1 MKGYLPKTAICLSL
15 FVALL
20 SATAIAQEK
29 EPPKR
34 EVSLTFDDLILQGPP
49 LGNRALRE
57 MTAKLLRSAKANDV
71 PLFGDVNEGKLYSD
85 GKLDPERVSILRMW
99 LDAGAE
105 LGNHTYSHLSLNG
118 HTLASVEEDVV
129 RGETITSKLLGE
141 RGRKLRFFRH
151 PVLQTGPDL
160 DTKKEFERFL
170 AGRGY
175 TIAPVTIDNQDFIY
189 AEIYARAKRRGDER
203 LMKRVADDYI
213 PYMERMF
220 EFFEKLSVDVVGYEV
235 KQVLLLHANELNADY
250 FNQLVRMMRKR
261 RYSFITLERALQD
274 KAFSLAD
281 AQSMKGLSWIH
292 RWALAKGMEL
302 RQEPREPGWL
312 AKLFNE
318 RE

>member
-1 MKGYLPKTAICLSL
+1 VRGFLSKTVICLCLLIGTVSAP
-15 FVALL
+15 AL
-20 SATAIAQEK
+20 AQEK
-29 EPPKR
+29 VLRQR
-34 EVSLTFDDLILQGPP
+34 EVSLTFDDLILQGPA
-49 LGNRALRE
+49 LSNKALRE

-105 LGNHTYSHLSLNG
+105 LGNHTFTHRSLGSHS
-118 HTLASVEEDVV
+118 LASVEEDVI
-129 RGETITSKLLGE
+129 RGETITSKLLQE

-160 DTKKEFERFL
+160 NTKKEFERFL

-189 AEIYARAKRRGDER
+189 AEVYARAKRRGDER

-220 EFFEKLSVDVVGYEV
+220 EFFEKLSVDVVAYEV

-250 FNQLVRMMRKR
+250 FNELVRMMRRR
-261 RYSFITLERALQD
+261 RYSFITLEQALQD
-274 KAFSLAD
+274 KAYSLPD
-281 AQSMKGLSWIH
+281 AQSTRGLSWIH

-302 RQEPREPGWL
+302 RQEPREPDWL
-312 AKLFNE
+312 AKLFKE